1 MKRILIS
8 IMSILIMVI
17 VMNAMIYL
25 TTAFMVW
32 QFNPAHWDVFI
43 RFLVA
48 FMTAMLDVVLIGAY
62 ISWKAEEGGEG

>member
-17 VMNAMIYL
+17 VLNAVIYL
-25 TTAFMVW
+25 TAAFMMW

-48 FMTAMLDVVLIGAY
+48 FMSAMLDVVLIGAY
-62 ISWKAEEGGEG
+62 VEWKAEN